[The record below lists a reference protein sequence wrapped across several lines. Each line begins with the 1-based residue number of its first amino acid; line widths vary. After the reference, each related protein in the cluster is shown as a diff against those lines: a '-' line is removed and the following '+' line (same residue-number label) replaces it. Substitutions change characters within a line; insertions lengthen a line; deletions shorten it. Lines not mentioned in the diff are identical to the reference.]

1 MDDDIHGDYLANLAP
16 EPRRWLEA
24 IRAEVEA
31 RLPAAE
37 RCIAYRMPALRQGRV
52 FFYFAAFSK
61 HIGIYPPVMQD
72 DALIAELAPY
82 RGPRG
87 NLSFPL
93 RAPIPVEL
101 IGRVAVALHAEYSLR
116 APQGG

>member
-1 MDDDIHGDYLANLAP
+1 LSEDPHAAYLATLAP
-16 EPRRWLEA
+16 EPRRWLEL

-31 RLPAAE
+31 RLPHAE

-61 HIGIYPPVMQD
+61 HIGIYPPVMKD
-72 DALIAELAPY
+72 EALIAELAPW
-82 RGPRG
+82 
-87 NLSFPL
+87 

-101 IGRVAVALHAEYSLR
+101 LARVAVALHAEY
-116 APQGG
+116 AVGAAQGG

>member
-61 HIGIYPPVMQD
+61 HIGIYPPVMKD
-72 DALIAELAPY
+72 EALIAELAPW

-101 IGRVAVALHAEYSLR
+101 IARVAVALHAEY
-116 APQGG
+116 AVHAAEGG